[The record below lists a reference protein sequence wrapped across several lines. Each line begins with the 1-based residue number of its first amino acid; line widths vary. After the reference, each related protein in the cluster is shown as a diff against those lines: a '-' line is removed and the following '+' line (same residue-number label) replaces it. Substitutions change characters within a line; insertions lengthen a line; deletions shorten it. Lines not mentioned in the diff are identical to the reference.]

1 MKSNVM
7 KVLTDKYQQTGF
19 NFFPKLQLQRETKVT
34 DKELHLMMKEG
45 LIERAMGLNDTLIV
59 LPKSTIEKIIR

>member
-1 MKSNVM
+1 M
-7 KVLTDKYQQTGF
+7 KVLTDKYQETGF
-19 NFFPKLQLQRETKVT
+19 NFYPKVQLQRETKVT
-34 DKELHLMMKEG
+34 DKELHVMMKEG